1 MKKLVIEKAAVKN
14 NISVI
19 KSHAGGSAIYGVLSG
34 DGGGAGLVEM
44 AKLLRAEGVGR
55 FAISEPSEAA
65 ALRKAGFV
73 DEEILMLRSTTDP
86 EELEQLIDLNVV
98 CTVSSIDTGVALN
111 GVAEGRSTVV
121 EAHLQVDTGLGFGG
135 FLVEEPDK
143 VLLAYRNLDNLA
155 ISGIYTQIQGTS
167 RRERAEAQLALLD
180 QLLDQIH
187 KEGFETG
194 IVHVAG
200 SYALLHYDGVCRDAV
215 RAGSALLGR
224 CRRERGDG
232 LQLVGVGEVA
242 LTETHWLPKGHTVGT
257 QKLVTLRRPTR
268 VAILPVGYQNGL
280 GVERPREESLWQ
292 RLCRALRRPRFSV
305 RIGNQRAW
313 VVGSVGATETLVDIT
328 DLKCSVG
335 DTAVFDIDPLF
346 AKGLKRE
353 YR

>member
-242 LTETHWLPKGHTVGT
+242 LDRDPLAPQGAHRGHPEAGHPPPAHPGGHPACGLSKWAGGGAPPGGEPLAAALPGAA
-257 QKLVTLRRPTR
+257 P
-268 VAILPVGYQNGL
+268 APVFCPDRKPAGMG
-280 GVERPREESLWQ
+280 G
-292 RLCRALRRPRFSV
+292 RLCGGYGDPGGHHRLEMLCGGHRRV
-305 RIGNQRAW
+305 
-313 VVGSVGATETLVDIT
+313 
-328 DLKCSVG
+328 
-335 DTAVFDIDPLF
+335 
-346 AKGLKRE
+346 
-353 YR
+353 